1 MIFHLIT
8 LFPESFTSYLNESI
22 LARAQENK
30 LIKFKFY
37 NPRDFAKPTEAARMR
52 AKNGKADEK
61 PYLRVDEK
69 PYGVGPGMVIQA
81 EPVLKAI
88 EMAFKGI
95 KNYELKIKP
104 ARPGNKSKIPKVRI
118 IHLSPGG
125 EKFTNTYAEKVSK
138 KYDHVIIV
146 CGRYEGIDA
155 RVKKIFKGDEISIG
169 DYVLTGGELPA
180 MVMIDSISR
189 QIEGVLGNTKSVEE
203 KRIASHDAYTRP
215 EILEYK
221 EKKYR
226 IPKVLKSGNHAE
238 IEKWRAGKV
247 NFNM

>member
-8 LFPESFTSYLNESI
+8 LFTESFTSYLNESI

-37 NPRDFAKPTEAARMR
+37 NPRDFAKPTEASRIR
-52 AKNGKADEK
+52 VKNGKGDEK
-61 PYLRVDEK
+61 PYLRVDDK
-69 PYGVGPGMVIQA
+69 PYGGGPGMVIQA
-81 EPVLKAI
+81 EPVLKALETALRRAMSQESRVKNKKNHNSKLI
-88 EMAFKGI
+88 THNSRI
-95 KNYELKIKP
+95 K
-104 ARPGNKSKIPKVRI
+104 I

-180 MVMIDSISR
+180 MVMIDSVSR
-189 QIEGVLGNTKSVEE
+189 QIEGVLGNAKSVEE

-215 EILEYK
+215 EILEFK
-221 EKKYR
+221 GKKYR
-226 IPKVLKSGNHAE
+226 VPKVLKSGNHAE
-238 IEKWRAGKV
+238 IEKWRETKSG
-247 NFNM
+247 

>member
-1 MIFHLIT
+1 MQFHIIT

-52 AKNGKADEK
+52 AKKGIGEEK

-69 PYGVGPGMVIQA
+69 PFGGGPGMLLQALPVI
-81 EPVLKAI
+81 KAI
-88 EMAFKGI
+88 ERALKGI
-95 KNYELKIKP
+95 KIQDSRFKNGKKNSRI
-104 ARPGNKSKIPKVRI
+104 RI

-125 EKFTNTYAEKVSK
+125 EKFTNAYAEKVSK

-189 QIEGVLGNTKSVEE
+189 QIEGVLGNAKSVEE

-215 EILEYK
+215 EILEYQG
-221 EKKYR
+221 KKHR

-238 IEKWRAGKV
+238 IEKWRAEK
-247 NFNM
+247 NE

>member
-1 MIFHLIT
+1 MTFHIIT

-22 LARAQENK
+22 LARAQKSK

-37 NPRDFAKPTEAARMR
+37 NPRDFAKPTEASRVR
-52 AKNGKADEK
+52 AKNGIGEEK
-61 PYLRVDEK
+61 PYLRVDDK
-69 PYGVGPGMVIQA
+69 PYGGGPGMILQA
-81 EPVLKAI
+81 EPVIKAVEAALRTVLK
-88 EMAFKGI
+88 
-95 KNYELKIKP
+95 LKVHKVCKV
-104 ARPGNKSKIPKVRI
+104 NSKTENCRI
-118 IHLSPGG
+118 IHLSPAG
-125 EKFTNTYAEKVSK
+125 EKFTNAYAGKVSK
-138 KYDHVIIV
+138 KYDHIIIV

-189 QIEGVLGNTKSVEE
+189 QIEGVLGNAKSVEE

-221 EKKYR
+221 GKKHR
-226 IPKVLKSGNHAE
+226 VPKILKSGNHKAIDE
-238 IEKWRAGKV
+238 WRAGK
-247 NFNM
+247 

>member
-1 MIFHLIT
+1 M
-8 LFPESFTSYLNESI
+8 
-22 LARAQENK
+22 ARAQESK

-37 NPRDFAKPTEAARMR
+37 NPRDFAKPTEAARVR
-52 AKNGKADEK
+52 AKNGVGEEK

-69 PYGVGPGMVIQA
+69 PYGGGPGMVIQA

-88 EMAFKGI
+88 AKAI
-95 KNYELKIKP
+95 TATRN
-104 ARPGNKSKIPKVRI
+104 SKKVRV

-138 KYDHVIIV
+138 KYDHIIIV

-155 RVKKIFKGDEISIG
+155 RVKKIYKGDEISIG

-189 QIEGVLGNTKSVEE
+189 QIEGVLGNAKSVEE
-203 KRIASHDAYTRP
+203 KRIASHEAYTRP
-215 EILEYK
+215 EILEFK
-221 EKKYR
+221 GKKYR
-226 IPKVLKSGNHAE
+226 VPKILKSGNHKAIDE
-238 IEKWRAGKV
+238 WRATKSS
-247 NFNM
+247 

>member
-1 MIFHLIT
+1 MTFHLIT

-22 LARAQENK
+22 LARAQKSK

-37 NPRDFAKPTEAARMR
+37 NPRDFAKPTECSRKR
-52 AKNGKADEK
+52 LKNEEGYLK
-61 PYLRVDEK
+61 PYLRVDDK
-69 PYGVGPGMVIQA
+69 PYGGGPGMVMQATPVIKAVDKALMTIQ
-81 EPVLKAI
+81 KS
-88 EMAFKGI
+88 KGKTQNLNSKV
-95 KNYELKIKP
+95 KNY
-104 ARPGNKSKIPKVRI
+104 RI

-125 EKFTNTYAEKVSK
+125 EKFTNAYAEKVSK
-138 KYDHVIIV
+138 KYDHIIIV

-189 QIEGVLGNTKSVEE
+189 QIEGVLGNAKSVEE

-221 EKKYR
+221 GKKHR
-226 IPKVLKSGNHAE
+226 VPKILKSGNHKAIDE
-238 IEKWRAGKV
+238 WRATKSG
-247 NFNM
+247 

>member
-1 MIFHLIT
+1 MTFHIIT
-8 LFPESFTSYLNESI
+8 LFPESFSSYLNESI

-37 NPRDFAKPTEAARMR
+37 NPRDFAKPTEASKKRM
-52 AKNGKADEK
+52 KTEEGYTK
-61 PYLRVDEK
+61 PYLRVDDK
-69 PYGVGPGMVIQA
+69 PFGGGPGMVIQA
-81 EPVLKAI
+81 EPVLKAV
-88 EMAFKGI
+88 EAALRRVKSQESRVKKNHDSKLMTHNSRI
-95 KNYELKIKP
+95 K
-104 ARPGNKSKIPKVRI
+104 I

-125 EKFTNTYAEKVSK
+125 EKFTNVYAEKVSK

-180 MVMIDSISR
+180 MVIIDSISR
-189 QIEGVLGNTKSVEE
+189 QIEGVLGNVKSVEE
-203 KRIASHDAYTRP
+203 KRIASHEAYTRP

-221 EKKYR
+221 GKKHKV
-226 IPKVLKSGNHAE
+226 PKVLKSGNHKAIDE
-238 IEKWRAGKV
+238 WRAGK
-247 NFNM
+247 